1 MTSATRS
8 AAPRVPAS
16 SSGSA
21 DPVDLPRWAPR
32 VPIVPWI
39 VSAVLFAFLA
49 CKPVAANTTTQW
61 TFVGV
66 ATLIGV
72 WGTVLWL
79 RGRSSGRT
87 FAITP
92 NVVRAHYVQAL
103 VQFTIYA
110 YWSRS
115 SPGVITEAPL
125 IVAQVLYLYG
135 FDALMSW
142 SRGKTFRLGYGA
154 LPIIFSTNL
163 LLWFRPDFYYFQF
176 AMVTVGALGKQLL
189 TWTRDGRRTHIFNP
203 SVFGQSVV
211 ALVLIATGATSTCTM
226 GEEIAV
232 SFESLDHIWTLL
244 FVLGLVVQG
253 LFHVTLMTLAGVS
266 TLALLNLAY
275 TGMTG
280 SYWFVTLNI
289 GATVFLGMHLLMT
302 DPSTSPRTNVGRVMF
317 GSLYAVGYFLLFR
330 LFDDHAVPVFWDK
343 LLPVPILNLC
353 VPLFDRIGR
362 SGALGR
368 LNEAWQRALTPRAL
382 NAVHMTIWA
391 AVAGTMLW
399 TGFIQGPHPG
409 KSLSFWVQAADEGRP
424 RAAQNLLLLA
434 DYRSRLGSAEANEIL
449 GRVYH
454 DGKFVP
460 KNDAAAAA
468 YFVRACELGAPS
480 ACAVLGRWHLE
491 GTTVKQN
498 PSIAAQ
504 YFAKAC
510 DLGSPAGCEG
520 VVGQYL
526 FLGQRVSQDVVVAAL
541 DKLETMHVAE
551 ETGSA
556 AFLLACAYERGAGRP
571 QDLARALELYDAGCA
586 KGNAQCCTEATRLR
600 AAATPPK

>member
-1 MTSATRS
+1 MSGVDDASSVARWN
-8 AAPRVPAS
+8 PRVP
-16 SSGSA
+16 
-21 DPVDLPRWAPR
+21 V
-32 VPIVPWI
+32 VPLL
-39 VSAVLFAFLA
+39 VSALLFAFLA
-49 CKPVAANTTTQW
+49 CKPIAANERLQW

-66 ATLIGV
+66 AAFVAIWAVG
-72 WGTVLWL
+72 LWW
-79 RGRSSGRT
+79 RGRAAGR
-87 FAITP
+87 AYPIEP

-103 VQFTIYA
+103 VQFSIYV

-125 IVAQVLYLYG
+125 IVAQVLYLYA

-142 SRGKTFRLGYGA
+142 SRGRPFRLGYGA

-176 AMVTVGALGKQLL
+176 AMVTIGALGKQWL

-211 ALVLIATGATSTCTM
+211 ALVLIATGATSKYTM

-244 FVLGLVVQG
+244 FLLGLVVQG

-275 TGMTG
+275 TGLTG

-302 DPSTSPRTNVGRVMF
+302 DPSTSPRTNMGRIWF
-317 GSLYAVGYFLLFR
+317 GALYAVGYFVLFR
-330 LFDDHAVPVFWDK
+330 MFDDHAVPVFWDK

-353 VPLFDRIGR
+353 VPLFDRIAR
-362 SGALGR
+362 SGAIGR
-368 LNEAWQRALTPRAL
+368 LNRAWENALAPRAL
-382 NAVHMTIWA
+382 NAVHMALWA

-399 TGFIQGPHPG
+399 TGFIEGPHPG
-409 KSLSFWVQAADEGRP
+409 KSLAFWVEAADEGRP

-434 DYRSRLGSAEANEIL
+434 NYRAQFDSAEANEIL
-449 GRVYH
+449 GRVHH
-454 DGKFVP
+454 DGKYVP
-460 KNDAAAAA
+460 QNDKAAAA
-468 YFVRACELGAPS
+468 YFVRACQLGAGS

-491 GTTVKQN
+491 GHTVLRN

-510 DLGSPAGCEG
+510 ELGSPAGCEG
-520 VVGQYL
+520 VVGQFL
-526 FLGQRVSQDVVVAAL
+526 FLGQRVSEDVVVAAL
-541 DKLETMHVAE
+541 DRLETMHEAE
-551 ETGSA
+551 STGNA

-571 QDLARALELYDAGCA
+571 QDLARALALYDAGCA
-586 KGNAQCCTEATRLR
+586 KGNSQCCAEAERLR
-600 AAATPPK
+600 AAATPPPAK

>member
-1 MTSATRS
+1 MHASRAMDPTARGSRWN
-8 AAPRVPAS
+8 PRVPVVPLLAS
-16 SSGSA
+16 A
-21 DPVDLPRWAPR
+21 T
-32 VPIVPWI
+32 
-39 VSAVLFAFLA
+39 LFAFLV
-49 CKPVAANTTTQW
+49 CKPIAANERLQW
-61 TFVGV
+61 TFAGV
-66 ATLIGV
+66 ATLVGA
-72 WGTVLWL
+72 WALALWL
-79 RGRSSGRT
+79 RGRAHGRV
-87 FAITP
+87 FAIEP

-125 IVAQVLYLYG
+125 IVAQVVYLYAL
-135 FDALMSW
+135 DALMSW
-142 SRGKTFRLGYGA
+142 SRGRPFRLGYGA

-163 LLWFRPDFYYFQF
+163 LLWFRPDYYYFQF
-176 AMVTVGALGKQLL
+176 AMVTVGALGKQWL

-211 ALVLIATGATSTCTM
+211 ALVLIATGATTKYTM

-244 FVLGLVVQG
+244 FLLGLVVQG
-253 LFHVTLMTLAGVS
+253 LFQVTLMTLAGVS

-317 GSLYAVGYFLLFR
+317 GSLYAVGYFMLFR
-330 LFDDHAVPVFWDK
+330 VFDDHAVPVFWDK

-353 VPLFDRIGR
+353 VPLFDRLAR
-362 SGALGR
+362 SGAVGR
-368 LNEAWQRALTPRAL
+368 LNQAWERALAPHAS
-382 NAVHMTIWA
+382 NAVHMTVWA

-409 KSLSFWVQAADEGRP
+409 KSLGFWVRAAEEGRP

-434 DYRSRLGSAEANEIL
+434 NYRAQFESAEANEIL

-454 DGKFVP
+454 EGKYVRQDD
-460 KNDAAAAA
+460 KVAAA
-468 YFVRACELGAPS
+468 YFVRACQLGAGS

-491 GTTVKQN
+491 GHAVVRN

-510 DLGSPAGCEG
+510 ELGSTAGCEG

-526 FLGQRVSQDVVVAAL
+526 FLGQRVSQDIVVAAL
-541 DKLETMHVAE
+541 DKLETMHQAE
-551 ETGSA
+551 ESGQCRV
-556 AFLLACAYERGAGRP
+556 LLACAYERGAGRP
-571 QDLARALELYDAGCA
+571 QDPARALALFEAGCA
-586 KGNAQCCTEATRLR
+586 KGNTQCCTEVARLR
-600 AAATPPK
+600 ETVSPPPAK